1 MFSHSQIIPAILA
14 CPVCTYDRVMPTWY
28 LFVAIRAV
36 IVLLLARG
44 RMDPIRLLG
53 AFILFE
59 VAYLY
64 AWRFFVWYSHPAV
77 AEGTVE
83 RLSMI
88 GLLVLSAGLPA
99 AVFLRLVS
107 RVRYFRGKFE
117 PKMTFRRCLA
127 LVPMFLVLSLA
138 QGL

>member
-1 MFSHSQIIPAILA
+1 MIIPAFLA
-14 CPVCTYDRVMPTWY
+14 CPVCTYDRVMPTWF

-36 IVLLLARG
+36 AVLLLTQG

-59 VAYLY
+59 GANLY
-64 AWRFFVWYSHPAV
+64 AWRFFVWYSHPSI
-77 AEGTVE
+77 AEGTVGT
-83 RLSMI
+83 LSMI

-99 AVFLRLVS
+99 AVFLWLVS
-107 RVRYFRGKFE
+107 RIRYFRGKSDL
-117 PKMTFRRCLA
+117 KMSFRRCLA
-127 LVPMFLVLSLA
+127 IVPMFFVLSLA

>member
-1 MFSHSQIIPAILA
+1 MFTHPAIIPVFLA

-28 LFVAIRAV
+28 FFVAIRAV
-36 IVLLLARG
+36 IVLLLTRG
-44 RMDPIRLLG
+44 RMDAIRLLG

-59 VAYLY
+59 GAYLY

-77 AEGTVE
+77 AEGLVE
-83 RLSMI
+83 NLSMI

-99 AVFLRLVS
+99 AVFLWLVS
-107 RVRYFRGKFE
+107 RIRYFRGKSDL
-117 PKMTFRRCLA
+117 MMSFRRCLA
-127 LVPMFLVLSLA
+127 IVPMFFALSVV